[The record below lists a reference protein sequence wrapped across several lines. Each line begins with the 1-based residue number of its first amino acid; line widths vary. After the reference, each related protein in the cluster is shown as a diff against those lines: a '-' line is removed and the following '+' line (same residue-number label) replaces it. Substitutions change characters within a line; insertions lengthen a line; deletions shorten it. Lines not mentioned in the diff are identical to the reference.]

1 MRGRIVYEFEFDL
14 HKGEQYNQDI
24 LDCIEEDAE
33 DAIKASIANI
43 TEGVET
49 TLYKVE
55 KIQ

>member
-1 MRGRIVYEFEFDL
+1 MADSAQIMTAKDQE
-14 HKGEQYNQDI
+14 I

-43 TEGVET
+43 TDGVKT

-55 KIQ
+55 KI

>member
-43 TEGVET
+43 TDGVKT

>member
-24 LDCIEEDAE
+24 LDCIEEDVE
-33 DAIKASIANI
+33 DAIKVAIANI
-43 TEGVET
+43 TDGVKT

-55 KIQ
+55 KI